1 MLYLDDMAV
10 SRTSGST
17 APTCDVVAID
27 EVRIR
32 RVARKAL
39 GDLDAKRLASSFK
52 MLGNPTRV
60 RIVDALSHTELCVC
74 DLSVLLQMRISTIS
88 HQLAHLKEHN
98 IVRSRR
104 DGKMIYY
111 ALDDRHV
118 QTLFR
123 QSLAHLKHSTENEI
137 KHLPNPTRGK
147 MS

>member
-1 MLYLDDMAV
+1 MLYLLDMAV
-10 SRTSGST
+10 SKSSGPT
-17 APTCDVVAID
+17 VPTCDVVAID

-32 RVARKAL
+32 KVAKKAL
-39 GDLDAKRLASSFK
+39 GDLAAKRLASTFK

-60 RIVDALSHTELCVC
+60 RILDALSHAELCVC

-88 HQLAHLKEHN
+88 HQLALLKQHN

-123 QSLAHLKHSTENEI
+123 QSLAHLKHSQNDE
-137 KHLPNPTRGK
+137 PNGRPRSTTGQRA
-147 MS
+147 

>member
-1 MLYLDDMAV
+1 MAV

-27 EVRIR
+27 EARIR
-32 RVARKAL
+32 KVAKKAL

-74 DLSVLLQMRISTIS
+74 DLSVLLEMRISTVS
-88 HQLAHLKEHN
+88 HQLALLKQHN
-98 IVRSRR
+98 IVRGRR

-123 QSLAHLKHSTENEI
+123 QSLAHLKHSTAGESNG
-137 KHLPNPTRGK
+137 HPRSDRGK
-147 MS
+147 TS